1 MRELRVAARSLVRQ
15 PGMAALAV
23 IALALGI
30 GLTTT
35 MFSIV
40 NGALLRGL
48 PFPESDR
55 ILHIAPYHIAEQDD
69 VDSRVHTFAEFQ
81 ERQQSFEQLAG
92 FQFQTANVVGPSGV
106 AVRYPAAAVTANTFR
121 LLQVT
126 PVLGRDFRD
135 EESRPGAAA
144 AVIIGDKVWE
154 EQFGRSPSAV
164 GQALRIN
171 GTVMTVV
178 GVMPPNFKFPSTH
191 ELWPALVVDPLNT
204 KFGEGPV
211 LETIGRLKP
220 SVTRD
225 QAGAE
230 FATLWRQLEQAYPDR
245 YTGGYTVEIKPY
257 IREFVGDPVVR
268 LLWTMLVAVFG
279 VMVIACVNV
288 ANLVLARAASRT
300 REVAVRTAI
309 GATRWQVVRQ
319 MLTEVM
325 LLSVGGAALGLGLAQ
340 GGVTLFNRA
349 IVDTQPPFWIDI
361 RIDAMVLL
369 FVTVTTIVAALVS
382 GIVPALRASKT
393 DLAQVMNDEGRTT
406 GLRMGRFSRAL
417 VVAELALSFGLL
429 VMAGL
434 MIQSVAN
441 VARADM
447 GFAMKDVWSAR
458 LTLTEADYPDEAA
471 RRRFMDA
478 ALQTLRALPG
488 VQSIALSTGIPLGG
502 THYAMKLPDR
512 QYRSE
517 DDYHDVHG
525 VVVSPDYFRVLRVSL
540 VEGRAFDD
548 RDREAGAPTVIVNQ
562 SLAGR
567 YFPEGALGRRLAV
580 ATGRHQEWREVIG
593 VVPDLGMGEAPG
605 DRTREAI
612 YLPIAQMPSTGIT
625 VLAHAEGAPLGVSAA
640 ARDAIHGLDVNLP
653 LFNIGTVQ
661 EGFEEG
667 TWPFRVFG
675 TLFMA
680 FGIAALFLATVG
692 LYGVMAFSVS
702 RRTQEI
708 GVRMAMGAAARD
720 VLVMVLRQGL
730 WQIVAGIGLGL
741 GLGIT
746 LGSFAS
752 FLLYRVSP
760 YDPVILLMIAGVLA
774 GAALL
779 ACLVPARRAAAVD
792 PMVALRYQ

>member
-1 MRELRVAARSLVRQ
+1 
-15 PGMAALAV
+15 MATLAV

-55 ILHIAPYHIAEQDD
+55 ILHIAPYNIAEQDD
-69 VDSRVHTFAEFQ
+69 IDARVHTFAEFRD
-81 ERQQSFEQLAG
+81 RQQSFEELAG
-92 FQFQTANVVGPSGV
+92 FQFQTANVVGPSGT
-106 AVRYPAAAVTANTFR
+106 AVRYQAAAITANTFR
-121 LLQVT
+121 LLRVT
-126 PVLGRDFRD
+126 PLLGRDFRD
-135 EESRPGAAA
+135 DESRPGTAP
-144 AVIIGDKVWE
+144 AVIIGEKVWQ
-154 EQFGRSPSAV
+154 EQFGRSPSAI
-164 GQALRIN
+164 GRSLRIN

-178 GVMPPNFKFPSTH
+178 GVMPPKFRFPSNH
-191 ELWPALVVDPLNT
+191 ELWPALVIDPLST

-220 SVTRD
+220 GITRD
-225 QAGAE
+225 EAGAE

-257 IREFVGDPVVR
+257 IREFIGDQVVGV
-268 LLWTMLVAVFG
+268 LWTMLVAVFG
-279 VMVIACVNV
+279 VMIIACVNV
-288 ANLVLARAASRT
+288 ANLVMARAVSRT

-319 MLTEVM
+319 MLAEV
-325 LLSVGGAALGLGLAQ
+325 LVLAVAGALLGLALAQ
-340 GGVTLFNRA
+340 TGITLFNRA

-369 FVTVTTIVAALVS
+369 FVTVATLVAALVS
-382 GIVPALRASKT
+382 GIVPALRASKS
-393 DLAQVMNDEGRTT
+393 DLAQVMNEEGRNT

-441 VARADM
+441 IARADF

-458 LTLTEADYPDEAA
+458 LTLAEADYPDEA
-471 RRRFMDA
+471 RRLRFADA
-478 ALQTLRALPG
+478 ALERLRALPG
-488 VQSIALSTGIPLGG
+488 VQAVALGTAIPLGAP
-502 THYAMKLPDR
+502 HYAIKLPDR
-512 QYRSE
+512 QYASE
-517 DDYHDVHG
+517 NDYHDVHG
-525 VVVSPDYFRVLRVSL
+525 VIVSPDYFRVFRVAPR
-540 VEGRAFDD
+540 EGRVFDA
-548 RDREAGAPTVIVNQ
+548 RDRETGAPSVIVNE
-562 SLAGR
+562 SMARR
-567 YFPEGALGRRLAV
+567 YFPEGAIGRRLAI
-580 ATGRHQEWREVIG
+580 ATGRHQEWREVVG
-593 VVPDLGMGEAPG
+593 VVPDLGMGESPG
-605 DRTREAI
+605 DRVRDAI
-612 YLPIAQMPSTGIT
+612 YLPIAQMPPTGVS
-625 VLAHAEGAPLGVSAA
+625 VLAQVAGSPLNVSAP
-640 ARDAIHGLDVNLP
+640 ARDAIRALDVNLP

-675 TLFMA
+675 SLFMA

-720 VLVMVLRQGL
+720 VLLMVLRQGA
-730 WQIVAGIGLGL
+730 WQVGIGIVLGAGLGIGLG
-741 GLGIT
+741 
-746 LGSFAS
+746 SFAT
-752 FLLYRVSP
+752 LLLFHVSP
-760 YDPVILLMIAGVLA
+760 YDPAILLMIASVLA
-774 GAALL
+774 ATALG
-779 ACLVPARRAAAVD
+779 ACLVPARRAASVD

>member
-1 MRELRVAARSLVRQ
+1 
-15 PGMAALAV
+15 MAALAV

-55 ILHIAPYHIAEQDD
+55 ILHIAPYNIAEQDD
-69 VDSRVHTFAEFQ
+69 IDARVHTFAEFRD
-81 ERQQSFEQLAG
+81 RQQSFEELAG
-92 FQFQTANVVGPSGV
+92 FQFQTANVVGPSGT
-106 AVRYPAAAVTANTFR
+106 AVRYQAAAITANTFR
-121 LLQVT
+121 LLRVT
-126 PVLGRDFRD
+126 PLLGRDLRD
-135 EESRPGAAA
+135 DESRPGAAP
-144 AVIIGDKVWE
+144 AVIIGEKVWQ
-154 EQFGRSPSAV
+154 EQFGRSPSV
-164 GQALRIN
+164 IGQSLRIN

-178 GVMPPNFKFPSTH
+178 GVMPPKFRFPSNH
-191 ELWPALVVDPLNT
+191 ELWPALVIDPLST

-220 SVTRD
+220 GITRD
-225 QAGAE
+225 EAGAE

-257 IREFVGDPVVR
+257 IREFIGDQVVGV
-268 LLWTMLVAVFG
+268 LWTMLVAVFG

-288 ANLVLARAASRT
+288 ANLVMARAVSRT

-309 GATRWQVVRQ
+309 GASRWQVVRQ
-319 MLTEVM
+319 MLAEV
-325 LLSVGGAALGLGLAQ
+325 LVLAVAGALLGLALAQ
-340 GGVTLFNRA
+340 TGITLFNRA

-361 RIDAMVLL
+361 RIDAKVLL
-369 FVTVTTIVAALVS
+369 FVTVATLVAALVS
-382 GIVPALRASKT
+382 GIVPALRASKS
-393 DLAQVMNDEGRTT
+393 DLAQVMNDEGRNT

-441 VARADM
+441 IARADF

-458 LTLTEADYPDEAA
+458 LTLAEADYPDEA
-471 RRRFMDA
+471 RRLRFADA
-478 ALQTLRALPG
+478 ALERLRALPG
-488 VQSIALSTGIPLGG
+488 VQAVALGTAIPLGAP
-502 THYAMKLPDR
+502 HYAIKLPDR
-512 QYRSE
+512 QYASE
-517 DDYHDVHG
+517 NDYHDVHG
-525 VVVSPDYFRVLRVSL
+525 VIVSPDYFRVFRVAPR
-540 VEGRAFDD
+540 EGRVFDA
-548 RDREAGAPTVIVNQ
+548 RDRETGAPSAIVNE
-562 SLAGR
+562 SMARR
-567 YFPEGALGRRLAV
+567 YFPEGAIGRRLAI
-580 ATGRHQEWREVIG
+580 ATGRHQEWREVVG
-593 VVPDLGMGEAPG
+593 VVPDLGMGESPG
-605 DRTREAI
+605 DRVRDAI
-612 YLPIAQMPSTGIT
+612 YLPIAQMPPTGMS
-625 VLAHAEGAPLGVSAA
+625 VLAQVAGSPLNVSAP
-640 ARDAIHGLDVNLP
+640 ARDAIRALDVNLP

-675 TLFMA
+675 SLFMA

-720 VLVMVLRQGL
+720 VLLMVLRQGA
-730 WQIVAGIGLGL
+730 WQVGIGIVLGAGLGIGLG
-741 GLGIT
+741 
-746 LGSFAS
+746 SFAT
-752 FLLYRVSP
+752 LLLFHVSP
-760 YDPVILLMIAGVLA
+760 YDPAILLMIATVLA
-774 GAALL
+774 ATALG
-779 ACLVPARRAAAVD
+779 ACLVPARRAASVD

>member
-1 MRELRVAARSLVRQ
+1 
-15 PGMAALAV
+15 MAALAV

-55 ILHIAPYHIAEQDD
+55 ILHIAPYNIAEQDD
-69 VDSRVHTFAEFQ
+69 IDARVHTFAEFRD
-81 ERQQSFEQLAG
+81 RQQSFEELAG
-92 FQFQTANVVGPSGV
+92 FQFQTANVVGPSGT
-106 AVRYPAAAVTANTFR
+106 AVRYQAAAITANTFR
-121 LLQVT
+121 LLRVT
-126 PVLGRDFRD
+126 PLLGRDLRD
-135 EESRPGAAA
+135 DESRPGAAP
-144 AVIIGDKVWE
+144 AVIIGEKVWQ
-154 EQFGRSPSAV
+154 EQFGRSPSAI
-164 GQALRIN
+164 GQSLRIN

-178 GVMPPNFKFPSTH
+178 GVMPPKFRFPSNH
-191 ELWPALVVDPLNT
+191 ELWPALVIDPLST

-220 SVTRD
+220 GITRD
-225 QAGAE
+225 EAGAE

-245 YTGGYTVEIKPY
+245 YIGGYTVEIKPY
-257 IREFVGDPVVR
+257 IREFIGDQVVGV
-268 LLWTMLVAVFG
+268 LWTMLVAVFG

-288 ANLVLARAASRT
+288 ANLVMARAVSRT

-309 GATRWQVVRQ
+309 GASRWQVVRQ
-319 MLTEVM
+319 MLAEV
-325 LLSVGGAALGLGLAQ
+325 LVLAVAGALLGLALAQ
-340 GGVTLFNRA
+340 TGITLFNRA

-369 FVTVTTIVAALVS
+369 FVTVATLVAALVS
-382 GIVPALRASKT
+382 GIVPALRASKS
-393 DLAQVMNDEGRTT
+393 DLAQVMNDEGRNT

-441 VARADM
+441 IARADF

-458 LTLTEADYPDEAA
+458 LTLAEADYPDEA
-471 RRRFMDA
+471 RRLRFADA
-478 ALQTLRALPG
+478 ALERLRALPG
-488 VQSIALSTGIPLGG
+488 VQAVALGTAIPLGAP
-502 THYAMKLPDR
+502 HYAIKLPDR
-512 QYRSE
+512 QYASE
-517 DDYHDVHG
+517 NDYHDVHG
-525 VVVSPDYFRVLRVSL
+525 VIVSPDYFRVFRVAPR
-540 VEGRAFDD
+540 EGRVFDA
-548 RDREAGAPTVIVNQ
+548 RDRETGAPSVIVNE
-562 SLAGR
+562 SMARR
-567 YFPEGALGRRLAV
+567 YFPEGAIGRRLAI
-580 ATGRHQEWREVIG
+580 ATGRHQEWREVVG
-593 VVPDLGMGEAPG
+593 VVPDLGMGESPG
-605 DRTREAI
+605 DRVRDAI
-612 YLPIAQMPSTGIT
+612 YLPIAQMPPTGMS
-625 VLAHAEGAPLGVSAA
+625 VLAQVAGSPLNVSAP
-640 ARDAIHGLDVNLP
+640 ARDAIRALDVNLP

-675 TLFMA
+675 SLFMA

-720 VLVMVLRQGL
+720 VLLMVLRQGA
-730 WQIVAGIGLGL
+730 WQVGIGIVLGAGLGIGLG
-741 GLGIT
+741 
-746 LGSFAS
+746 SFAT
-752 FLLYRVSP
+752 LLLFHVSP
-760 YDPVILLMIAGVLA
+760 YDPAILLMIATVLA
-774 GAALL
+774 ATALG
-779 ACLVPARRAAAVD
+779 ACLVPARRAASVD

>member
-1 MRELRVAARSLVRQ
+1 
-15 PGMAALAV
+15 MAALAV

-55 ILHIAPYHIAEQDD
+55 ILHIAPYNIAEQDD
-69 VDSRVHTFAEFQ
+69 IDARVHTFAEFRD
-81 ERQQSFEQLAG
+81 RQQSFEELAG
-92 FQFQTANVVGPSGV
+92 FQFQTANVVGPSGT
-106 AVRYPAAAVTANTFR
+106 AVRYQAAAITANTFR
-121 LLQVT
+121 LLRVT
-126 PVLGRDFRD
+126 PLLGRDLRD
-135 EESRPGAAA
+135 DESRPGAAP
-144 AVIIGDKVWE
+144 AVIIGEKVWQ
-154 EQFGRSPSAV
+154 EQFGRSPSAI
-164 GQALRIN
+164 GQSLRIN

-178 GVMPPNFKFPSTH
+178 GVMPPKFRFPSNH
-191 ELWPALVVDPLNT
+191 ELWPALVIDPLSA

-220 SVTRD
+220 GITRD
-225 QAGAE
+225 EAGAE

-245 YTGGYTVEIKPY
+245 YIGGYTVEIKPY
-257 IREFVGDPVVR
+257 IREFIGDQVVGV
-268 LLWTMLVAVFG
+268 LWTMLVAVFG

-288 ANLVLARAASRT
+288 ANLVMARAVSRT

-309 GATRWQVVRQ
+309 GASRWQVVRQ
-319 MLTEVM
+319 MLAEV
-325 LLSVGGAALGLGLAQ
+325 LVLAVAGALLGLALAQ
-340 GGVTLFNRA
+340 TGITLFNRA

-369 FVTVTTIVAALVS
+369 FVTVATLVAALVS
-382 GIVPALRASKT
+382 GIVPALRASKS
-393 DLAQVMNDEGRTT
+393 DLAQVMNDEGRNT

-441 VARADM
+441 IARADF

-458 LTLTEADYPDEAA
+458 LTLAEADYPDEA
-471 RRRFMDA
+471 RRLRFADA
-478 ALQTLRALPG
+478 ALERLRALPG
-488 VQSIALSTGIPLGG
+488 VQAVALGTAIPLGAP
-502 THYAMKLPDR
+502 HYAIKLPDR
-512 QYRSE
+512 QYASE
-517 DDYHDVHG
+517 NDYHDVHG
-525 VVVSPDYFRVLRVSL
+525 VIVSPDYFRVFRVAPR
-540 VEGRAFDD
+540 EGRVFDA
-548 RDREAGAPTVIVNQ
+548 RDRETGAPSVIVNE
-562 SLAGR
+562 SMARR
-567 YFPEGALGRRLAV
+567 YFPEGAIGRRLAI
-580 ATGRHQEWREVIG
+580 ATGRHQEWREVVG
-593 VVPDLGMGEAPG
+593 VVPDLGMGESPG
-605 DRTREAI
+605 DRVRDAI
-612 YLPIAQMPSTGIT
+612 YLPFAQMPPTGISI
-625 VLAHAEGAPLGVSAA
+625 LAQVTGAPLNVSAP
-640 ARDAIHGLDVNLP
+640 ARDAIRALDVNLP

-675 TLFMA
+675 SLFMA

-720 VLVMVLRQGL
+720 VLLMVLRQGA
-730 WQIVAGIGLGL
+730 WQVGIGIVLGAGLGIGLG
-741 GLGIT
+741 
-746 LGSFAS
+746 SFAT
-752 FLLYRVSP
+752 LLLFHVSP
-760 YDPVILLMIAGVLA
+760 YDPAILLMIATVLA
-774 GAALL
+774 ATALG
-779 ACLVPARRAAAVD
+779 ACLVPARRAASVD

>member
-1 MRELRVAARSLVRQ
+1 MRNLRVAVRSLVRQ

-55 ILHIAPYHIAEQDD
+55 ILHIAPYNIAEQDD
-69 VDSRVHTFAEFQ
+69 IDARVHTFAEFRD
-81 ERQQSFEQLAG
+81 RQQSFQELAG
-92 FQFQTANVVGPSGV
+92 FQFQTANVVGPSGT
-106 AVRYPAAAVTANTFR
+106 AVRYPAAAITANTFR
-121 LLQVT
+121 LLQVA
-126 PVLGRDFRD
+126 PVVGRDFRD
-135 EESRPGAAA
+135 EESRPGADRV
-144 AVIIGDKVWE
+144 VIIGDKVWD
-154 EQFGRSPSAV
+154 EQFGRSPSV
-164 GQALRIN
+164 IGRSLRVN

-178 GVMPPNFKFPSTH
+178 GVMPPRFNFPSNH
-191 ELWPALVVDPLNT
+191 ELWPALVIDPINT
-204 KFGEGPV
+204 TFGEGPV
-211 LETIGRLKP
+211 IETIGRLKP
-220 SVTRD
+220 GVTRD

-257 IREFVGDPVVR
+257 IREFVGDPVVGM
-268 LLWTMLVAVFG
+268 LWTMLVAVFG

-288 ANLVLARAASRT
+288 ANLLLARAASRT
-300 REVAVRTAI
+300 REIAVRTAI
-309 GATRWQVVRQ
+309 GASRWQVVRQ
-319 MLTEVM
+319 MLAEV
-325 LLSVGGAALGLGLAQ
+325 LLLAATGAAFGLLLAQ
-340 GGVTLFNRA
+340 AGITLFNRA

-361 RIDAMVLL
+361 RIDATVLL
-369 FVTVTTIVAALVS
+369 FVTAATLIAALVS
-382 GIVPALRASKT
+382 GVVPALRASKT
-393 DLAQVMNDEGRTT
+393 DLAQVMNDEGRST
-406 GLRMGRFSRAL
+406 GLRVGRFSRGL
-417 VVAELALSFGLL
+417 VVAELAVSFGLL

-434 MIQSVAN
+434 MIQSVTN
-441 VARADM
+441 VARADF

-458 LTLTEADYPDEAA
+458 LTLAEADYPGEPE
-471 RRRFMDA
+471 RRQFADA
-478 ALQTLRALPG
+478 ALARLRSLPG
-488 VQSIALSTGIPLGG
+488 VQAVAFGTGIPLGG
-502 THYAMKLPDR
+502 THYAIKLPDR
-512 QYRSE
+512 QYASDR
-517 DDYHDVHG
+517 DYHDVHG
-525 VVVSPDYFRVLRVSL
+525 IVISSDYFRVLRVAP
-540 VEGRAFDD
+540 VEGRGFDD
-548 RDREAGAPTVIVNQ
+548 RDRETGAPTVIVNQ
-562 SLAGR
+562 ALARR
-567 YFPEGALGRRLAV
+567 YFSDGALGRQLAV
-580 ATGRHQEWREVIG
+580 ATGRHTEWREVVG

-612 YLPIAQMPSTGIT
+612 FLPLAQMPPTGMT
-625 VLAHAEGAPLGVSAA
+625 VLAEVAGAPLAVSAT
-640 ARDAIHGLDVNLP
+640 AREAIRGLDANLP
-653 LFNIGTVQ
+653 LFNISTVQ
-661 EGFEEG
+661 KGFEDG

-680 FGIAALFLATVG
+680 FGCAALFLATVG

-708 GVRMAMGAAARD
+708 GVRMALGAAARD
-720 VLVMVLRQGL
+720 VLVMVMRQGL

-752 FLLYRVSP
+752 FLLFRVSP
-760 YDPVILLMIAGVLA
+760 YDPVILLMIAFVLA
-774 GAALL
+774 AAALA

>member
-1 MRELRVAARSLVRQ
+1 MRVALRSLLRQ
-15 PGMAALAV
+15 PGMATLAV

-55 ILHIAPYHIAEQDD
+55 ILHIAPYNIAEQDD
-69 VDSRVHTFAEFQ
+69 IDARVHTFAEFRD
-81 ERQQSFEQLAG
+81 RQQSFEELAG
-92 FQFQTANVVGPSGV
+92 FQFQTANVVGPSGT
-106 AVRYPAAAVTANTFR
+106 AVRYQAAAITANTFR
-121 LLQVT
+121 LLRVT
-126 PVLGRDFRD
+126 PLLGRDFRD
-135 EESRPGAAA
+135 DESRPGTAP
-144 AVIIGDKVWE
+144 AVIIGEKVWQ
-154 EQFGRSPSAV
+154 EQFGRSPSAI
-164 GQALRIN
+164 GRSLRIN

-178 GVMPPNFKFPSTH
+178 GVMPPKFRFPSNH
-191 ELWPALVVDPLNT
+191 ELWPALVIDPLST

-220 SVTRD
+220 GITRD
-225 QAGAE
+225 EAGAE

-257 IREFVGDPVVR
+257 IREFIGDQVVGV
-268 LLWTMLVAVFG
+268 LWTMLVAVFG
-279 VMVIACVNV
+279 VMIIACVNV
-288 ANLVLARAASRT
+288 ANLVMARAVSRT

-319 MLTEVM
+319 MLAEV
-325 LLSVGGAALGLGLAQ
+325 LVLAVAGALLGLALAQ
-340 GGVTLFNRA
+340 TGITLFNRA

-369 FVTVTTIVAALVS
+369 FVTVATLVAALVS
-382 GIVPALRASKT
+382 GIVPALRASKS
-393 DLAQVMNDEGRTT
+393 DLAQVMNEEGRNT

-441 VARADM
+441 IARADF

-458 LTLTEADYPDEAA
+458 LTLAEADYPDEA
-471 RRRFMDA
+471 RRLRFADA
-478 ALQTLRALPG
+478 ALERLRALPG
-488 VQSIALSTGIPLGG
+488 VQAVALGTAIPLGAP
-502 THYAMKLPDR
+502 HYAIKLPDR
-512 QYRSE
+512 QYASE
-517 DDYHDVHG
+517 NDYHDVHG
-525 VVVSPDYFRVLRVSL
+525 VIVSPDYFRVFRVAPR
-540 VEGRAFDD
+540 EGRVFDA
-548 RDREAGAPTVIVNQ
+548 RDRETGAPSVIVNE
-562 SLAGR
+562 SMARR
-567 YFPEGALGRRLAV
+567 YFPEGAIGRRLAI
-580 ATGRHQEWREVIG
+580 ATGRHQEWREVVG
-593 VVPDLGMGEAPG
+593 VVPDLGMGESPG
-605 DRTREAI
+605 DRVRDAI
-612 YLPIAQMPSTGIT
+612 YLPIAQMPPTGVS
-625 VLAHAEGAPLGVSAA
+625 VLAQVAGSPLNVSAP
-640 ARDAIHGLDVNLP
+640 ARDAIRALDVNLP

-675 TLFMA
+675 SLFMA

-720 VLVMVLRQGL
+720 VLLMVLRQGA
-730 WQIVAGIGLGL
+730 WQVGIGIVLGAGLGIGLG
-741 GLGIT
+741 
-746 LGSFAS
+746 SFAT
-752 FLLYRVSP
+752 LLLFHVSP
-760 YDPVILLMIAGVLA
+760 YDPAILLMIASVLA
-774 GAALL
+774 ATALG
-779 ACLVPARRAAAVD
+779 ACLVPARRAASVD

>member
-1 MRELRVAARSLVRQ
+1 
-15 PGMAALAV
+15 MATLAV

-55 ILHIAPYHIAEQDD
+55 ILHIAPYNIAEQDD
-69 VDSRVHTFAEFQ
+69 IDARVHTFAEFRD
-81 ERQQSFEQLAG
+81 RQQSFEELAG
-92 FQFQTANVVGPSGV
+92 FQFQTANVVGPSGT
-106 AVRYPAAAVTANTFR
+106 AVRYQAAAITANTFR
-121 LLQVT
+121 LLRVT
-126 PVLGRDFRD
+126 PLLGRDFRD
-135 EESRPGAAA
+135 DESRPGAAP
-144 AVIIGDKVWE
+144 AVIIGEKVWQ
-154 EQFGRSPSAV
+154 EQFGRSPSAI
-164 GQALRIN
+164 GRSLRIN

-178 GVMPPNFKFPSTH
+178 GVMPPKFRFPSNH
-191 ELWPALVVDPLNT
+191 ELWPALVIDPLST

-220 SVTRD
+220 GITRD
-225 QAGAE
+225 EAGAE

-257 IREFVGDPVVR
+257 IREFIGDQVVGV
-268 LLWTMLVAVFG
+268 LWTMLVAVFG
-279 VMVIACVNV
+279 VMIIACVNV
-288 ANLVLARAASRT
+288 ANLVMARAVSRT

-319 MLTEVM
+319 MLAEV
-325 LLSVGGAALGLGLAQ
+325 LVLAVAGALLGLALAQ
-340 GGVTLFNRA
+340 TGITLFNRA

-369 FVTVTTIVAALVS
+369 FVTVATLVAALVS
-382 GIVPALRASKT
+382 GIVPALRASKS
-393 DLAQVMNDEGRTT
+393 DLAQVMNEEGRNT

-441 VARADM
+441 IARADF

-458 LTLTEADYPDEAA
+458 LTLAEADYPDEA
-471 RRRFMDA
+471 RRLRFADA
-478 ALQTLRALPG
+478 ALERLRALPG
-488 VQSIALSTGIPLGG
+488 VQAVALGTAIPLGAP
-502 THYAMKLPDR
+502 HYAIKLPDR
-512 QYRSE
+512 QYASE
-517 DDYHDVHG
+517 NDYHDVHG
-525 VVVSPDYFRVLRVSL
+525 VIVSPDYFRVFRVAPR
-540 VEGRAFDD
+540 EGRVFDA
-548 RDREAGAPTVIVNQ
+548 RDRETGAPSVIVNE
-562 SLAGR
+562 SMARR
-567 YFPEGALGRRLAV
+567 YFPEGAIGRRLAI
-580 ATGRHQEWREVIG
+580 ATGRHQEWREVVG
-593 VVPDLGMGEAPG
+593 VVPDLGMGESPG
-605 DRTREAI
+605 DRVRDAI
-612 YLPIAQMPSTGIT
+612 YLPIAQMPPTGVS
-625 VLAHAEGAPLGVSAA
+625 VLAQVAGSPLNVSAP
-640 ARDAIHGLDVNLP
+640 ARDAIRALDVNLP

-675 TLFMA
+675 SLFMA

-720 VLVMVLRQGL
+720 VLLMVLRQGA
-730 WQIVAGIGLGL
+730 WQVGIGIVLGAGLGIGLG
-741 GLGIT
+741 
-746 LGSFAS
+746 SFAT
-752 FLLYRVSP
+752 LLLFHVSP
-760 YDPVILLMIAGVLA
+760 YDPAILLMIASVLA
-774 GAALL
+774 ATALG
-779 ACLVPARRAAAVD
+779 ACLVPARRAASVD